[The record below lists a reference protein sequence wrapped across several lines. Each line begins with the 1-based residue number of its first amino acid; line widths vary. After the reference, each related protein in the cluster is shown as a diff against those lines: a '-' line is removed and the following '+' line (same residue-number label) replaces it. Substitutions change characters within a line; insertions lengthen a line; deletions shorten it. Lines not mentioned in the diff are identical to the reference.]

1 MREDMLFCGK
11 FFVNTGDMFQ
21 FYSLGKCE
29 RKEIEINGETVTRIQ
44 IIVKKDKVIQKLK
57 SVIKKDY
64 LEYEL
69 KSYITYINSMKDGG
83 ENDWYDE
90 KIIDERIALFNEY
103 DTSEKWIKEIIFL
116 MEKGY
121 KTDSNFDVLFFDD
134 FMENKLTE
142 FKGECTP
149 IQKYLLKKDL
159 NIFVDYE
166 NESTYY
172 NIPFWNN
179 EEYLFAILN
188 NIDGEDI
195 TIDVTNRHNEKV
207 NQMRQRWL
215 FKKNTPVWHRIE
227 IQYNNIVNNLENAVG
242 NEIYLGLYCVYA
254 IALMESYLKQIS
266 ILCVNSGYIY
276 LNKIL
281 ENDLNY
287 SARKG
292 KIEYKNLFRELAN
305 LKKELIDYFEK
316 ESFQSIERIKLYC
329 QKIYEIDDKCQELDF
344 YSRYAQLLE
353 KRNCIV
359 HYGGYESGGNQ
370 MQISLSELKKFFEL
384 IYKVLE
390 IIDNKVIVTIL

>member
-227 IQYNNIVNNLENAVG
+227 IQYNNI
-242 NEIYLGLYCVYA
+242 
-254 IALMESYLKQIS
+254 
-266 ILCVNSGYIY
+266 
-276 LNKIL
+276 
-281 ENDLNY
+281 
-287 SARKG
+287 
-292 KIEYKNLFRELAN
+292 
-305 LKKELIDYFEK
+305 
-316 ESFQSIERIKLYC
+316 
-329 QKIYEIDDKCQELDF
+329 
-344 YSRYAQLLE
+344 
-353 KRNCIV
+353 
-359 HYGGYESGGNQ
+359 
-370 MQISLSELKKFFEL
+370 
-384 IYKVLE
+384 
-390 IIDNKVIVTIL
+390 

>member
-1 MREDMLFCGK
+1 M
-11 FFVNTGDMFQ
+11 NTQ
-21 FYSLGKCE
+21 QLQKV
-29 RKEIEINGETVTRIQ
+29 KTQIQ
-44 IIVKKDKVIQKLK
+44 NAF
-57 SVIKKDY
+57 
-64 LEYEL
+64 
-69 KSYITYINSMKDGG
+69 T
-83 ENDWYDE
+83 
-90 KIIDERIALFNEY
+90 
-103 DTSEKWIKEIIFL
+103 
-116 MEKGY
+116 
-121 KTDSNFDVLFFDD
+121 
-134 FMENKLTE
+134 
-142 FKGECTP
+142 
-149 IQKYLLKKDL
+149 
-159 NIFVDYE
+159 
-166 NESTYY
+166 
-172 NIPFWNN
+172 
-179 EEYLFAILN
+179 
-188 NIDGEDI
+188 
-195 TIDVTNRHNEKV
+195 
-207 NQMRQRWL
+207 
-215 FKKNTPVWHRIE
+215 
-227 IQYNNIVNNLENAVG
+227 IVNNLENAVG

-266 ILCVNSGYIY
+266 ILCVNSGNIY